1 MAKVVFENE
10 QYNGADLTPE
20 ELALLQKQIDT
31 MFTARGSFYE
41 ELLKENFQKVVGA
54 LQVAK
59 EYFKAPF
66 TGMSAG
72 AGEIGMQKIRA
83 GHLKRTTGTTETPNN
98 DWNFSFTSGNDYWLG
113 YSTNNTTAANMDK
126 EACVLVL
133 GLMFTQGAQPVVEE
147 LFWKVGQTEYP
158 IEVIRDAWAADNDF
172 GVRGIP
178 IRPKLLVPKSTY
190 LVQSR
195 ETSAGDNELV
205 ALGVTFGL
213 GRYLVQQSYSTVSL

>member
-1 MAKVVFENE
+1 MAKIIFENE
-10 QYNGADLTPE
+10 SYNGADLAPHE
-20 ELALLQKQIDT
+20 QGLLQKQIET

-41 ELLKENFQKVVGA
+41 ELLKENFQKIAGA
-54 LQVAK
+54 LAVAK

-72 AGEIGMQKIRA
+72 DGEIGLQKIRS
-83 GHLKRTTGTTETPNN
+83 GHLKRTTGTTETPSN
-98 DWNFSFTSGNDYWLG
+98 DWTFSFASGNDYWLG

-147 LFWKVGQTEYP
+147 LYWQVGGTTYP
-158 IEVIRDAWAADNDF
+158 VEVIRDAWAADNDF

-178 IRPKLLVPKSTY
+178 IRPKLLVPKATY

-195 ETSAGDNELV
+195 CTNAGDNELV

-213 GRYLVQQSYSTVSL
+213 GRFLRLQSYSTVSV